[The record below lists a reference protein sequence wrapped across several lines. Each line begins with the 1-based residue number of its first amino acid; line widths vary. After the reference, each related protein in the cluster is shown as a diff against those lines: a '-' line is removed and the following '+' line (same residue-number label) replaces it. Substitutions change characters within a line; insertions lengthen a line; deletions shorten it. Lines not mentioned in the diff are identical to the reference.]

1 MAGKEVIVGCRNEQL
16 ILSSFACEG
25 EIENAFPVQVQT
37 GAICER
43 LYDMHYIAT
52 LSIATLCS
60 LLHIIKYI
68 ENSCAGRVILRF
80 DVHPRNLAITITYGT
95 ETKAVVC

>member
-1 MAGKEVIVGCRNEQL
+1 MAGKEVIVGCRTEQL

-52 LSIATLCS
+52 LCS
-60 LLHIIKYI
+60 LLRIIKYI
-68 ENSCAGRVILRF
+68 ENSHAGRVILRF
-80 DVHPRNLAITITYGT
+80 DVHPRNLEITITYGT
-95 ETKAVVC
+95 ETMAVVC